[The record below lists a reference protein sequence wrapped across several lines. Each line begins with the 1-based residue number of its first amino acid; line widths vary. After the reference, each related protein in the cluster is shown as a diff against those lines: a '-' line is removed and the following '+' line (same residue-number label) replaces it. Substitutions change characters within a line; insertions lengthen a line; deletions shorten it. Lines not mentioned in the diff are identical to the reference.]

1 MITPKEMKKYR
12 GAYVLV
18 AKQRALKKMRAAL
31 IKKDCCLNEYAYT
44 ELRELYRLSH
54 FTIRTSPSPLFLLQ
68 EAIKLDL
75 INEEEKLLLFRD
87 DATLMK
93 LDTNTEKGIRFFL
106 NTGIKEI
113 SNEQS

>member
-12 GAYVLV
+12 ESYVLV
-18 AKQRALKKMRAAL
+18 AKQRALKKMQSTL
-31 IKKDCCLNEYAYT
+31 VKKSYNLKEYTYT

-54 FTIRTSPSPLFLLQ
+54 FTIRTSPLPLFLLQ
-68 EAIKLDL
+68 EAYKLDL
-75 INEEEKLLLFRD
+75 INNEEKLVLFRD
-87 DATLMK
+87 DKVLMK
-93 LDTNTEKGIRFFL
+93 LDINTAKGVHFFL